1 MRRKPSLGKFT
12 LDTLSIGMYNN
23 PLMVLREYI
32 QNSVDA
38 IDELASKEQ
47 LNQEDAMIDISING
61 RDKSLM
67 IRDNGA
73 GVLAEDAWSTLH
85 NIGKSFKR
93 ADLNRG
99 FRGIG
104 RLGGLGYCDLL
115 RFATKAAKE
124 SVYSTSIWDCKKLRQ
139 LIGDDNRAI
148 DLTQIISEVTTF
160 TQSKYK
166 NDLSDHFF
174 IVEMVGIKSS
184 RDILLNVPLIKSY
197 ISEVAPVPF
206 NERIFRYAKTVD
218 QNLRAKV
225 MNYQTYRII
234 VNGDQIY
241 KPYSDIIPIGQENKD
256 TIKGIDFIDLGN
268 DDEPLANGWLAE
280 LTLKGCISPS
290 SRMDGVRIRQGN
302 ILVGDK
308 NLLSSF
314 YREPRFNMYLVGE
327 LHIQNHN
334 LVLNARRDDFEDN
347 SCKDEFYNSFIKL
360 IGLPYSKRIRGE
372 SMTEA

>member
-61 RDKSLM
+61 RDKSLT

-124 SVYSTSIWDCKKLRQ
+124 SVYSTSIWDCKKLRK

-206 NERIFRYAKTVD
+206 NERTLGYVKLVD
-218 QNLRAKV
+218 QNLRAKIK
-225 MNYQTYRII
+225 NYQTYRIL
-234 VNGDQIY
+234 VNGEQIY
-241 KPYSDIIPIGQENKD
+241 KPYSD
-256 TIKGIDFIDLGN
+256 
-268 DDEPLANGWLAE
+268 
-280 LTLKGCISPS
+280 
-290 SRMDGVRIRQGN
+290 SRTYQ
-302 ILVGDK
+302 
-308 NLLSSF
+308 
-314 YREPRFNMYLVGE
+314 
-327 LHIQNHN
+327 
-334 LVLNARRDDFEDN
+334 
-347 SCKDEFYNSFIKL
+347 
-360 IGLPYSKRIRGE
+360 
-372 SMTEA
+372 